1 MEKLTTIGGCVLLV
15 LAACASTPPQ
25 ARDASS
31 QYELAQQLLDDG
43 ESDKAIVEFQKLLF
57 NYPESVWAD
66 EAQMGLAESYFES
79 GQYLLAEMAYKRVLE
94 LYPDN
99 PVAPEADAMIGLT
112 LLERTRK
119 AELDQ
124 EMTWRARTHF
134 ERFLRSYPDHSSA
147 SKVREA
153 LVECLDRL
161 AEKDYKNGRFYL
173 KIGRPDAARPYFE
186 RILRDYRGTRWVA
199 EALLG
204 RAECNRHEGDL
215 DAAIRDYRMVVEDH
229 ADTAAG
235 RKARQ
240 KLERLESAS

>member
-31 QYELAQQLLDDG
+31 QYELAQQLLDDR
-43 ESDKAIVEFQKLLF
+43 EFDKAIVEFQKLLF

-66 EAQMGLAESYFES
+66 EAQMGLGKAYFES

-94 LYPDN
+94 LYPDK
-99 PVAPEADAMIGLT
+99 PAAPEADAMIGLA

-119 AELDQ
+119 AGLDQ
-124 EMTWRARTHF
+124 EMTWRAKSHL
-134 ERFLRSYPDHSSA
+134 ERFLRTYPDHSSA
-147 SKVREA
+147 PKVREA

-173 KIGRPDAARPYFE
+173 KIGRPDAARRYFE
-186 RILRDYRGTRWVA
+186 RVLTDYPGTHWAA

-215 DAAIRDYRMVVEDH
+215 DAALRDYKMLVENH
-229 ADTAAG
+229 AGTAAA

-240 KLERLESAS
+240 KLERLENAS